1 MRVAMVVVAVVLGL
15 WILAWLAVFVLGISV
30 LSSV

>member
-1 MRVAMVVVAVVLGL
+1 VAAVLGL
-15 WILAWLAVFVLGISV
+15 WILTWLAVFVLGISV